1 MASTAAANY
10 AASRFSGLFSAC
22 GGDILVSPISI
33 WANVAGA
40 AVLVIGVAAARR
52 ELSEARGLNKLVALG
67 AAFVAAPLA
76 AFGMEHQFAAPF
88 MVGGVPKWI
97 PWHLFWVYFVGVAL
111 IAAGLSIATNVLRRW
126 SALLAGCMIA
136 IFVVTIH
143 LPNVM
148 AKPENRFF
156 WIVMFRD
163 LAFASGLWA
172 LAASCVPEWKGSR
185 AVITAVRFYLGAL
198 MVFYA
203 VEHFLFPVFAPG
215 VPLENK
221 IPAWV
226 PAPTL
231 WGYLIGALLLAGG
244 AAMLLNLRA
253 FSARSAA
260 IWIGAVMTAIVVCL
274 YLPILLMASGTAL
287 IVEGLNYV
295 ADTLLMGGVL
305 LVTAKA
311 MRETAAS

>member
-1 MASTAAANY
+1 M
-10 AASRFSGLFSAC
+10 
-22 GGDILVSPISI
+22 VSPISI

-40 AVLVIGVAAARR
+40 AVLMIGVAVARR
-52 ELSEARGLNKLVALG
+52 ELTEGRGLNKLVALG

-126 SALLAGCMIA
+126 SSLLAGCMIL
-136 IFVVTIH
+136 IFVLTIH

-148 AKPENRFF
+148 AKPDNRFF

-172 LAASCVPEWKGSR
+172 LAAGCVPGWKGSQ
-185 AVITAVRFYLGAL
+185 AVVFAVRMYLGVL
-198 MVFYA
+198 MIFYA

-221 IPAWV
+221 MPAWV
-226 PAPTL
+226 PAPAIL
-231 WGYLIGALLLAGG
+231 GYLVGALLLAGG
-244 AAMLLNLRA
+244 VALLLNLKP
-253 FSARSAA
+253 FPARSAA
-260 IWIGAVMTAIVVCL
+260 IWLGAVMTAIVVCL
-274 YLPILLMASGTAL
+274 YLPILLMASGTAA

-295 ADTLLMGGVL
+295 ADTLLMGGTL

-311 MRETAAS
+311 MRDGAAS